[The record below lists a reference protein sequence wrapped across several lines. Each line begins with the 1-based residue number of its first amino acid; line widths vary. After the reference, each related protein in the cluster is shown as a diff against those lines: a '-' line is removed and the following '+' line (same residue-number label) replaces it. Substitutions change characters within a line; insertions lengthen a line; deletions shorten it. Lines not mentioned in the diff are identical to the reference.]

1 VPNILNIIFCVK
13 GLWIE
18 NILTNNANAFR
29 ISHKLFLKPTE
40 NCKPARECICIH
52 GIHGSYIKVAF
63 RRRKSEC
70 GLLGAT
76 VFVSLGTGSWNLETV
91 TAEAAGQTIASQAE
105 FFNFLGSQH
114 KCNLFCRTHRLS
126 SADSDARYK
135 IQCRAFG
142 NSATQLTFMSFWQL
156 RRTLVN
162 IFKLYLGSSVCLNL
176 HLWVPRDC

>member
-1 VPNILNIIFCVK
+1 VRASRGDSFCV
-13 GLWIE
+13 
-18 NILTNNANAFR
+18 
-29 ISHKLFLKPTE
+29 
-40 NCKPARECICIH
+40 
-52 GIHGSYIKVAF
+52 
-63 RRRKSEC
+63 
-70 GLLGAT
+70 
-76 VFVSLGTGSWNLETV
+76 TGNWELESVETV
-91 TAEAAGQTIASQAE
+91 TAEAAGQTIASHAE

-176 HLWVPRDC
+176 HL